1 MFGNRTFVVSVSFD
15 RTFQNKSNL
24 SSLLCPYLANVKSLT
39 QVQRE
44 LYWQVIIWQ
53 QNWPGNIKR
62 EKLKSLGKSKSKLN
76 RSPVLK
82 YLWVKVTF
90 RDISNCQETSRDP
103 QTEMLV
109 RADREKNR
117 SAGRIWRSQDLWN
130 CLRFKSWLFL
140 KFWTFL
146 PLGSLERLSSL
157 PQTLKPTCVLPMIHW

>member
-1 MFGNRTFVVSVSFD
+1 MKQLKWNTVLTAGLNVRMFGNRTFVVSVSFD

-24 SSLLCPYLANVKSLT
+24 SSLLCPYLANVKSLS

-109 RADREKNR
+109 RADREKTDQR
-117 SAGRIWRSQDLWN
+117 VEPDSAQISGI
-130 CLRFKSWLFL
+130 
-140 KFWTFL
+140 
-146 PLGSLERLSSL
+146 
-157 PQTLKPTCVLPMIHW
+157 V